1 MNAKIIG
8 AKGQIGQIV
17 EGAYADILV
26 VDGNPL
32 ENLKLMEDD
41 GAHIPVVMKGGSF
54 HRNRLAA

>member
-8 AKGQIGQIV
+8 AKGEIGQIV

-41 GAHIPVVMKGGSF
+41 GAHIPIVMKGGSF